1 MRTEF
6 QGGPNGAVVQDH
18 IDSFFKALQSFFH
31 PSNLGKWNVSPSGHL
46 IKGCVVFVSQRI
58 ICISSMLMI
67 ETSTFFIEIDRL
79 S

>member
-31 PSNLGKWNVSPSGHL
+31 PSNLGKWNVSLSGHL

-58 ICISSMLMI
+58 IYNSMLMI

>member
-58 ICISSMLMI
+58 IYNSMLMI

>member
-58 ICISSMLMI
+58 IYKQHVD
-67 ETSTFFIEIDRL
+67 DRNVKL
-79 S
+79 FLLKLTD